1 MERLFI
7 VRHGQREDFVNPGWK
22 AQAPDPYDTPLSAHG
37 AEQAE
42 EVARFFAAA
51 APAVQPQ
58 RVLCSPYLR
67 ALQTAAP
74 TAAVLDLPLCVEPGL
89 AESEFRQV
97 GGAPFPQP
105 PTTAAAVRTRLGGR
119 VRVDD
124 AWTPLGPRATG
135 FEDVAACCARA
146 RALVAALER
155 AEEAGAV
162 AGRVVLFTHAA
173 MVIALMRAALR
184 DDRYDSEIPVCG
196 VCELVR
202 VSGGGWQLVR
212 DCDASMLRGGSEHA
226 WNFGGHRFP
235 IPQPQPQPQP

>member
-7 VRHGQREDFVNPGWK
+7 VRHGQREVFVNPGWRD
-22 AQAPDPYDTPLSAHG
+22 QATDPYDTPLSAHG
-37 AEQAE
+37 AEQAD

-74 TAAVLDLPLCVEPGL
+74 TARALGLPLCVEPGL
-89 AESEFRQV
+89 AESEFRPL
-97 GGAPFPQP
+97 GAAPFPQP
-105 PTTAAAVRTRLGGR
+105 PTAAGAVHARLGGSGP
-119 VRVDD
+119 RVDA
-124 AWTPLGPRATG
+124 AWRPLGPRATG
-135 FEDVAACCARA
+135 FEDAAACCARA

-155 AEEAGAV
+155 AEAAGV
-162 AGRVVLFTHAA
+162 LAGRVVLFTHAA
-173 MVIALMRAALR
+173 TAIALVRAALR

-202 VSGGGWQLVR
+202 TPGARGWQLVR
-212 DCDASMLRGGSEHA
+212 DCDASMLRGGPEHP
-226 WNFGGHRFP
+226 WNFGTHRFP
-235 IPQPQPQPQP
+235 APQPQP